1 MKIRILIYIFFVH
14 SKRFLFT
21 TRQRQTCIRKSH
33 SKNGKPVVT
42 FLTEGKQL
50 RFHRKIKITESS
62 SVITETCAID

>member
-21 TRQRQTCIRKSH
+21 TRQTCIRKSH

-42 FLTEGKQL
+42 FLTEGKQI